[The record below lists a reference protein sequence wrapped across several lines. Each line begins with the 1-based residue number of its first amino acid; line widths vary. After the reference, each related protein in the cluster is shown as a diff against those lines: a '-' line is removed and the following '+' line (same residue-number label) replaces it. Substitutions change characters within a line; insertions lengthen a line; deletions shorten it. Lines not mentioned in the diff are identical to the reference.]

1 MPSFLKDSFARY
13 RTIDRFFSSNILN
26 LLSHSLL
33 AWKISFGKSASYG
46 SSLKCNVLL
55 SHAALKSLFC
65 RWLLQL
71 FGSLCW
77 YLVSFGP
84 HESKCPFLSLF
95 FSKYC
100 FLWASLVAEMV
111 KNLPAVWETWVW
123 SLGWEDPLEEGMVT
137 HFGVVAWRTPWTE
150 EPGGLQSVGLQTAGL
165 DWAPEHS
172 TRCFYVFPAPASSW
186 GARDTGAALP
196 PHPPGAPATQVLF
209 LLMVSCHSHRLS
221 SALFLWWD
229 NFKCPVIASLYCMVN
244 SDFKALYWIFRAQSL
259 YSLDRG
265 LLYGL
270 FLMVPIFCW
279 SHFVIAVFPPWF
291 H

>member
-1 MPSFLKDSFARY
+1 MFVQAIMPSFLKDSFARY
-13 RTIDRFFSSNILN
+13 RTVDRFFSSNILN
-26 LLSHSLL
+26 ILSHSLL
-33 AWKISFGKSASYG
+33 AWKISFGKSARYG

-137 HFGVVAWRTPWTE
+137 HFGVLAWRTPWTE

-186 GARDTGAALP
+186 GA
-196 PHPPGAPATQVLF
+196 ATQAPPCPRVL
-209 LLMVSCHSHRLS
+209 LGRPRHRCC
-221 SALFLWWD
+221 FFWW
-229 NFKCPVIASLYCMVN
+229 CPVTHIGFLQLFSSDGIISNALSL
-244 SDFKALYWIFRAQSL
+244 
-259 YSLDRG
+259 
-265 LLYGL
+265 LLSTA
-270 FLMVPIFCW
+270 W
-279 SHFVIAVFPPWF
+279 SILILKLSTEFFELSHYIL
-291 H
+291 